1 MKRVLFSMVLLMAVS
16 FSFAQMKNVK
26 EAKSMANDVK
36 PNFKQAE
43 QLIKE
48 AMKNPETKDLAD
60 TWDVAGFIQRRIN
73 EEQMKNAF
81 LKKPYDTLKVYNS
94 ILKMYEYYNKCDE
107 LAEIPNEK
115 GKVKNKYRKANAS
128 SMLAERPNLI
138 NGGIQYF
145 NLDKNKEALKFFATY
160 VESASYPMLA
170 DKELAKNDTLLPQIA
185 YYATLAADR
194 VGDKDAIIKYAPMA
208 LSDKDGGKF
217 AMQLM
222 ADAYKAKGDTAAW
235 IKSLEEGILKF
246 PGNDYFFANLVD
258 YYNSSNQASKAMEFA
273 DRMLANDPNNKLYLY
288 VKAYLYH
295 NMKEYDNAIEY
306 YKKAIAADPEYAE
319 AYSNVGLVYLM
330 KAQDYADKAT
340 TDIND
345 PKYAEAQAVV
355 KKFYEEAK
363 PFYEKARALK
373 PDQQDLWLQGLYR
386 VYYNLNMG
394 PEFEE
399 IDKMMKEAEK
409 NKEADNK
416 KKEVADAKNDA
427 EQVVFM
433 TEKALKDLGEK
444 VTDSDKK
451 EAEDLM
457 EETKKAIETEDVEK
471 INKAKDKLLEKANA
485 LATKVYE
492 EAAKNNQSAE
502 SAKTETKEEKKED
515 KDDTVV
521 DAEYEEK

>member
-1 MKRVLFSMVLLMAVS
+1 
-16 FSFAQMKNVK
+16 
-26 EAKSMANDVK
+26 
-36 PNFKQAE
+36 
-43 QLIKE
+43 
-48 AMKNPETKDLAD
+48 
-60 TWDVAGFIQRRIN
+60 
-73 EEQMKNAF
+73 
-81 LKKPYDTLKVYNS
+81 
-94 ILKMYEYYNKCDE
+94 
-107 LAEIPNEK
+107 
-115 GKVKNKYRKANAS
+115 
-128 SMLAERPNLI
+128 MLAERPNLI

-194 VGDKDAIIKYAPMA
+194 VGDKDAIIKYAPSA

-258 YYNSSNQASKAMEFA
+258 YYNTSNQASKAMEFA
-273 DRMLANDPNNKLYLY
+273 DKMLTNDPNNKLYLY

-345 PKYAEAQAVV
+345 PKYAEAQAAV

-363 PFYEKARALK
+363 PFYEKAR
-373 PDQQDLWLQGLYR
+373 
-386 VYYNLNMG
+386 
-394 PEFEE
+394 
-399 IDKMMKEAEK
+399 
-409 NKEADNK
+409 
-416 KKEVADAKNDA
+416 
-427 EQVVFM
+427 
-433 TEKALKDLGEK
+433 
-444 VTDSDKK
+444 S
-451 EAEDLM
+451 
-457 EETKKAIETEDVEK
+457 
-471 INKAKDKLLEKANA
+471 
-485 LATKVYE
+485 
-492 EAAKNNQSAE
+492 S
-502 SAKTETKEEKKED
+502 
-515 KDDTVV
+515 
-521 DAEYEEK
+521 

>member
-1 MKRVLFSMVLLMAVS
+1 M
-16 FSFAQMKNVK
+16 
-26 EAKSMANDVK
+26 
-36 PNFKQAE
+36 
-43 QLIKE
+43 
-48 AMKNPETKDLAD
+48 
-60 TWDVAGFIQRRIN
+60 
-73 EEQMKNAF
+73 
-81 LKKPYDTLKVYNS
+81 KKPYDTLKVYNS

-399 IDKMMKEAEK
+399 IDKMMK
-409 NKEADNK
+409 
-416 KKEVADAKNDA
+416 
-427 EQVVFM
+427 
-433 TEKALKDLGEK
+433 
-444 VTDSDKK
+444 
-451 EAEDLM
+451 
-457 EETKKAIETEDVEK
+457 
-471 INKAKDKLLEKANA
+471 
-485 LATKVYE
+485 
-492 EAAKNNQSAE
+492 
-502 SAKTETKEEKKED
+502 
-515 KDDTVV
+515 
-521 DAEYEEK
+521 

>member
-1 MKRVLFSMVLLMAVS
+1 MVLLMAVS

-345 PKYAEAQAVV
+345 PNNKLYLYVKAYLYHNMKEYDNAIEYYKKAIAADPEYAEAYSNVGLVYLMKAQDYADKATTDINDPKYAEAQAAV

-373 PDQQDLWLQGLYR
+373 PDQKDLWLQGLYR

-399 IDKMMKEAEK
+399 IDKMMK
-409 NKEADNK
+409 
-416 KKEVADAKNDA
+416 
-427 EQVVFM
+427 
-433 TEKALKDLGEK
+433 
-444 VTDSDKK
+444 
-451 EAEDLM
+451 
-457 EETKKAIETEDVEK
+457 
-471 INKAKDKLLEKANA
+471 
-485 LATKVYE
+485 
-492 EAAKNNQSAE
+492 
-502 SAKTETKEEKKED
+502 
-515 KDDTVV
+515 
-521 DAEYEEK
+521 